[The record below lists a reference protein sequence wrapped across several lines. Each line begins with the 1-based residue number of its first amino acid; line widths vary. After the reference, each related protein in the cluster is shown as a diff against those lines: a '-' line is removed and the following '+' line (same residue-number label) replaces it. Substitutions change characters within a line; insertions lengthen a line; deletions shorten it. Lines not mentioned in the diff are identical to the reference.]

1 MISLLVTVDEM
12 LDNCYFPV
20 VDYSFFLCFGVEKKT
35 YALCYLV
42 LQSVDAFSQADVT
55 MTSKYTNFCAKF
67 VRPCKLTTGNVVS

>member
-1 MISLLVTVDEM
+1 MISLLVTVDDM

-20 VDYSFFLCFGVEKKT
+20 VDYSFFLFRSRKKT

-42 LQSVDAFSQADVT
+42 LQSVDAFNQADVT